1 MDFKTEMAE
10 RTAQIETRYCKNIT
24 KKTNEADGQIRC
36 IKLESDCEGE
46 QS

>member
-1 MDFKTEMAE
+1 MFQK
-10 RTAQIETRYCKNIT
+10 YY